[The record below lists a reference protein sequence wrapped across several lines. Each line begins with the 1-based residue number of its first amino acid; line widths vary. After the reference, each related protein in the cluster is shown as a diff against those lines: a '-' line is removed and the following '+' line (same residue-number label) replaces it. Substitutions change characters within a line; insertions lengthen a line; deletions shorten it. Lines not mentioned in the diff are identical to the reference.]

1 MNKEICLLGFIDK
14 EKREK
19 IGYYL
24 FFSGIML
31 ELLVMVTDNTAN
43 YTIPYRGRITHVA
56 FLLFCI
62 KILFTKYKVKEWL
75 TLIPLTFIAC
85 ISYLT
90 CDDEYVIRVIAFL
103 FAAKGIELERIY
115 RVILVS
121 ILVSTLVIAILSFFN
136 ISGSLMETRHFGRG
150 DVETRY
156 MFGFNHANNVH
167 DILWLAFSLII
178 MIRKEKI
185 KNLEV
190 VLFGIVNV
198 ILYLFTRSRTG
209 FIVVMVMAI
218 LVVLIRNIN
227 VTVTRVWLLVN
238 SLITL
243 ISVLFL
249 TIHSSI
255 YNIDNSLIMNKLDP
269 LLNGRLQMVTE
280 HANICDWKW
289 FPESRTSEYVDN
301 GFSTVFYCYGI
312 VIGAIL
318 LLLLL
323 GLILKLFIKHYD
335 YLAAVLISAIMVLFM
350 ESTFMIN
357 ISLICN
363 VIILIAID
371 AIWNDTRNEERGGKE
386 YGI

>member
-24 FFSGIML
+24 FFAGIML
-31 ELLVMVTDNTAN
+31 ELLVMVTDNAAN
-43 YTIPYRGRITHVA
+43 FTIPYRGRLTHVA

-75 TLIPLTFIAC
+75 TLISLTFIAC

-103 FAAKGIELERIY
+103 FAAKGIELDRIF

-121 ILVSTLVIAILSFFN
+121 VLVSTLVIATLSFFD

-167 DILWLAFSLII
+167 DILWFVFSLAI
-178 MIRKEKI
+178 MTNKEKL

-190 VLFGIVNV
+190 ILFGIANF

-209 FIVVMVMAI
+209 VIAI
-218 LVVLIRNIN
+218 M
-227 VTVTRVWLLVN
+227 LLV
-238 SLITL
+238 LL
-243 ISVLFL
+243 VLF
-249 TIHSSI
+249 IKNSRVSISSI
-255 YNIDNSLIMNKLDP
+255 LLFIISIVSFVCTVGLTLHASYYNVYTSRLVNILDP
-269 LLNGRLQMVTE
+269 YLTGRLQMLTE
-280 HANICDWKW
+280 HAFIEDWTW
-289 FPESRTSEYVDN
+289 FPEARSTEYVDN

-312 VIGAIL
+312 VIGIL
-318 LLLLL
+318 LLI
-323 GLILKLFIKHYD
+323 LILKLIYILFVSRDD
-335 YLAAVLISAIMVLFM
+335 YLAIVLIGIILVLFM
-350 ESTFMIN
+350 ESTFIIN
-357 ISLICN
+357 VSLLFN
-363 VIILIAID
+363 MLILIAADVVWKDDRI
-371 AIWNDTRNEERGGKE
+371 NDN
-386 YGI
+386 

>member
-14 EKREK
+14 EKRER

-31 ELLVMVTDNTAN
+31 ELLVMVTDNAAN
-43 YTIPYRGRITHVA
+43 FTIPYRGRLTHVA

-62 KILFTKYKVKEWL
+62 KILSTKYKVKEWL
-75 TLIPLTFIAC
+75 TLISLTFIAC

-103 FAAKGIELERIY
+103 FAAKGIELDRIF

-121 ILVSTLVIAILSFFN
+121 VLVSTLVIATLSFFD

-167 DILWLAFSLII
+167 DILWFVFSLVI
-178 MIRKEKI
+178 MINKEKL

-190 VLFGIVNV
+190 ILFGIANF

-209 FIVVMVMAI
+209 FIAI
-218 LVVLIRNIN
+218 MLLVLLVLFIKNSRVLISSILLFIISIVSFVCTVGLTLHASYYN
-227 VTVTRVWLLVN
+227 VYTSRLVN
-238 SLITL
+238 I
-243 ISVLFL
+243 
-249 TIHSSI
+249 
-255 YNIDNSLIMNKLDP
+255 LDP
-269 LLNGRLQMVTE
+269 YLTGRLQMLTE
-280 HANICDWKW
+280 HAFIEDWTW
-289 FPESRTSEYVDN
+289 FPEARSTEYVDN

-312 VIGAIL
+312 VIGIL
-318 LLLLL
+318 LLI
-323 GLILKLFIKHYD
+323 LILKLIYILFVSRDD
-335 YLAAVLISAIMVLFM
+335 YLAVVLIGIILVLFM
-350 ESTFMIN
+350 ESTFIIN
-357 ISLICN
+357 VSLLFN
-363 VIILIAID
+363 MLILIAADVVWKDDRI
-371 AIWNDTRNEERGGKE
+371 NDN
-386 YGI
+386 